1 LLGIAY
7 SNIRF
12 IYAHAVYAFRRKG
25 GERKVINITE
35 MPAGFLQVFE
45 STGKTYRIEASPL
58 AIELVEEARG

>member
-1 LLGIAY
+1 M
-7 SNIRF
+7 
-12 IYAHAVYAFRRKG
+12 
-25 GERKVINITE
+25 INITE